1 VLWRPMLKEILFLPQ
16 RIYCNSCG
24 RDLYV
29 GIELESP
36 LETIHKHGGFCPACR
51 NKLRFDIQSI
61 KITPV
66 EVER

>member
-1 VLWRPMLKEILFLPQ
+1 MPQ
-16 RIYCNSCG
+16 RIYCSSCG

-51 NKLRFDIQSI
+51 SKLRFDVDSI
-61 KITPV
+61 KIVPV
-66 EVER
+66 EDER